1 MRQDIQV
8 LDRVKS
14 AYASL
19 RPSEQRVADYVLG
32 DPEGCTQCTIS
43 ELAERVQVSQPTVV
57 RFAQAMGFDGYL
69 CHKGFLLI
77 PC

>member
-19 RPSEQRVADYVLG
+19 R
-32 DPEGCTQCTIS
+32 
-43 ELAERVQVSQPTVV
+43 VQVSQPTVV
-57 RFAQAMGFDGYL
+57 RFVQAMGFDGYL